1 MNKKEITEASA
12 ESQDENVVVRP
23 LRRQIFQARL
33 PNARRSLQTPVCR
46 ERKEPRDRCD
56 REDGERKYRVY
67 ADNRAYFYALP
78 RIECRR
84 QIVSARSV
92 TKYGGFRIPVRGSQ
106 MTLRIPNRGME
117 VVETEFS

>member
-1 MNKKEITEASA
+1 MKTVARYASLVKFSHTVFA
-12 ESQDENVVVRP
+12 MP
-23 LRRQIFQARL
+23 FALI
-33 PNARRSLQTPVCR
+33 
-46 ERKEPRDRCD
+46 
-56 REDGERKYRVY
+56 
-67 ADNRAYFYALP
+67 AYFYALP

>member
-1 MNKKEITEASA
+1 MLSFARYDDRFFRRVCQTLVAACKLPYAASEKSRVTVA
-12 ESQDENVVVRP
+12 IVKT
-23 LRRQIFQARL
+23 A
-33 PNARRSLQTPVCR
+33 
-46 ERKEPRDRCD
+46 K
-56 REDGERKYRVY
+56 GKYRVY

-106 MTLRIPNRGME
+106 MTLRIRNRGME

>member
-1 MNKKEITEASA
+1 MLSFARY
-12 ESQDENVVVRP
+12 DDRFF
-23 LRRQIFQARL
+23 RRVC
-33 PNARRSLQTPVCR
+33 QTL
-46 ERKEPRDRCD
+46 KTAK
-56 REDGERKYRVY
+56 GKYRVY